1 MAKSTPYSSDIFLKT
16 YNTETGSS
24 SSNDVY
30 LSKFGEI
37 VMNNEGIKKCI
48 DELRLKRIQLR
59 VGSGIEITLHRS
71 CTEIVYHS
79 EMCTNASRPNR
90 PKICWKDVTKNVK
103 LHIHACWRKVRKDT
117 TFLPFLHFC

>member
-1 MAKSTPYSSDIFLKT
+1 MMSTGKHSIVKKIVINEKVGNDAPTAQKVIRHHASKPISSKTMAKSTPYSSDIFLKT

-37 VMNNEGIKKCI
+37 VMNSEGIKKCI

-71 CTEIVYHS
+71 CTEV
-79 EMCTNASRPNR
+79 
-90 PKICWKDVTKNVK
+90 V
-103 LHIHACWRKVRKDT
+103 
-117 TFLPFLHFC
+117 